1 MSTFQV
7 RELDEP
13 LPRDVVWHT
22 MSTFWL
28 RPSICP
34 ATPVASRTDLRV
46 IVGIRHQISRLNG
59 RKISDQ
65 LLNMTIV
72 E

>member
-1 MSTFQV
+1 MSRYLAMSSGAHNIDILAAAFH
-7 RELDEP
+7 LSDH
-13 LPRDVVWHT
+13 PR
-22 MSTFWL
+22 
-28 RPSICP
+28 
-34 ATPVASRTDLRV
+34 VASRTDLRV